1 MINFDDY
8 LTDDTAENVDL
19 TQWNNA
25 TIYTSKNGVIYT
37 SKSGLKMLD
46 LVFLVGETR
55 VYQRFILPAAMQD
68 IVELTDKQKLACN
81 IGGHT
86 IKSILNATIGTKF
99 NSFDQLHGEAIKIKC
114 AKETW
119 NGKEQWKIT
128 AFASAKTTA
137 DDDSFP
143 F

>member
-25 TIYTSKNGVIYT
+25 TIYTSKSGVIYT

-46 LVFLVGETR
+46 LAFAVGAAR
-55 VYQRFILPAAMQD
+55 VYQRFILPAAMQEAD
-68 IVELTDKQKLACN
+68 LTDKQKTACN
-81 IGGHT
+81 IGGKT
-86 IKSILNATIGTKF
+86 IKSILENTIGTKF

-114 AKETW
+114 TKETW

-128 AFASAKTTA
+128 AFASAKTAAA